1 MNRFNEGKAYDA
13 IIRHL
18 ETREGGLRQDVRSPE
33 RAGHR
38 APVELTCMIGAHRF
52 AFEHTGIEPFEGQI
66 KLETQA
72 YFHPLRDMFSGPI
85 PPGEQYELQV
95 PFGATLT
102 LPKAQI
108 NSVISA
114 LGGWI
119 RREGPKL
126 TLAPIGRYGTP
137 AVRQPDAIVPFKAA
151 LYRNSLPG
159 APGHLLVTHRVD
171 ELDDSRTARIE
182 RACRQKFPK
191 LAVWKNGGMRTI
203 LILEENDIQLT
214 NVVDVCRS
222 LLQVEGSFQ
231 FKPNEVYL
239 ITTSI
244 TPWFV
249 WCLRIGSASFFDL
262 APDDRGWEIDPKIL
276 VPLTNR

>member
-1 MNRFNEGKAYDA
+1 MNRFNEGKACDA

-66 KLETQA
+66 ELETQA
-72 YFHPLRDMFSGPI
+72 HFHPLRDMFSGPI

-171 ELDDSRTARIE
+171 ELDDSRPGANLTIFSNPSRNLLHVTY
-182 RACRQKFPK
+182 PK
-191 LAVWKNGGMRTI
+191 TRVMPWGDTK
-203 LILEENDIQLT
+203 IQQPSRY
-214 NVVDVCRS
+214 VS
-222 LLQVEGSFQ
+222 ALLGVGQV
-231 FKPNEVYL
+231 
-239 ITTSI
+239 
-244 TPWFV
+244 
-249 WCLRIGSASFFDL
+249 
-262 APDDRGWEIDPKIL
+262 
-276 VPLTNR
+276 

>member
-1 MNRFNEGKAYDA
+1 MNRFNEGKACDA

-72 YFHPLRDMFSGPI
+72 HFHPLRDMFSGPI

-95 PFGATLT
+95 PFGATLA

-137 AVRQPDAIVPFKAA
+137 AVRQP
-151 LYRNSLPG
+151 
-159 APGHLLVTHRVD
+159 HLFM
-171 ELDDSRTARIE
+171 I
-182 RACRQKFPK
+182 
-191 LAVWKNGGMRTI
+191 
-203 LILEENDIQLT
+203 
-214 NVVDVCRS
+214 
-222 LLQVEGSFQ
+222 
-231 FKPNEVYL
+231 
-239 ITTSI
+239 
-244 TPWFV
+244 
-249 WCLRIGSASFFDL
+249 
-262 APDDRGWEIDPKIL
+262 
-276 VPLTNR
+276 